1 MPRKKKIMDSVVFNN
16 GGSKTMIKPDERA
29 KIRRLVLD
37 EHRPIREV
45 ARMLEISRNAIRRC
59 VREDPSATFERK
71 SSNGKFLS
79 EHQKDIRDLYE
90 KCELRCP
97 PLQRLIKEQY
107 GIDISLR
114 MLERFCADIRQ
125 EHRLERLQ
133 ADVPIRYE
141 TAPGQHMQV
150 DFGEKDVLV
159 NGQPSR
165 LHFFVAKLCYSR
177 RVFAKAYF
185 AETQAAWIDGME
197 SAFRYFGGLSYCIV
211 CDIASSL
218 VRNHYAKDASARFT
232 ERFYQFCTYYNL
244 KGIATAVRKPRSKGK
259 VESGVNY
266 VKSNLAGVDKSDLAA
281 WNLWLEKWCLESY
294 NRRLSTV
301 FEGEL
306 TPKRRWL
313 MERPKLRRCTQ
324 PSMCRCFIESR
335 KVGKDG
341 LIRIENK
348 YYKVANNL
356 VGLEVQVQ
364 IDESTITVMKGKQPV
379 ATLNKTADGF
389 NPKQQ
394 VTSTGDPINDAF
406 QKKTA
411 ELLND
416 QQWQAFQKSSNE
428 LGADGFQY
436 DEAIGWTA
444 RGEQKWA

>member
-1 MPRKKKIMDSVVFNN
+1 MDSVVFNN

-59 VREDPSATFERK
+59 VREDPSATLGRK

-197 SAFRYFGGLSYCIV
+197 SAFRYFGGLP
-211 CDIASSL
+211 SSL
-218 VRNHYAKDASARFT
+218 VRDHYAKDASARFT

-281 WNLWLEKWCLESY
+281 WNLWVEKWCLESD

-341 LIRIENK
+341 LIRVENK

>member
-1 MPRKKKIMDSVVFNN
+1 MPRKKKIMDSVVINN

-45 ARMLEISRNAIRRC
+45 ARMLEISRNTIRRC
-59 VREDPSATFERK
+59 VREDPSATLGRK

-177 RVFAKAYF
+177 RVSAKAYF
-185 AETQAAWIDGME
+185 AETQAAWIDDME
-197 SAFRYFGGLSYCIV
+197 SAFCYFGGLPYCIV
-211 CDIASSL
+211 CDNASSL
-218 VRNHYAKDASARFT
+218 VRDHYAKDASARFT

-281 WNLWLEKWCLESY
+281 ES
-294 NRRLSTV
+294 
-301 FEGEL
+301 
-306 TPKRRWL
+306 
-313 MERPKLRRCTQ
+313 
-324 PSMCRCFIESR
+324 
-335 KVGKDG
+335 
-341 LIRIENK
+341 
-348 YYKVANNL
+348 L
-356 VGLEVQVQ
+356 VGEMMPGV
-364 IDESTITVMKGKQPV
+364 
-379 ATLNKTADGF
+379 
-389 NPKQQ
+389 
-394 VTSTGDPINDAF
+394 
-406 QKKTA
+406 
-411 ELLND
+411 
-416 QQWQAFQKSSNE
+416 
-428 LGADGFQY
+428 
-436 DEAIGWTA
+436 
-444 RGEQKWA
+444 R